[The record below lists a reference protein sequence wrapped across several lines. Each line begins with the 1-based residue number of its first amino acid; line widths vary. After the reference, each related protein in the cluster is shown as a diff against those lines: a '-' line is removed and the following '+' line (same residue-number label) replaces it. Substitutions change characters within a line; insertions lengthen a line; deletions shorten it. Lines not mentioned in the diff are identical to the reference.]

1 MTNPSAVARTRS
13 VTASQFRLPFEPAT
27 SWTRDAFVLSD
38 ANRSAV
44 LALDDW
50 ASLGRGALALVG
62 PAGSGKTHL
71 AQAWA
76 DANGAQL
83 VFPGRSPG
91 LDGNGPVLIE
101 DADLLGQDEAV
112 FHLLNQAQ
120 AGRAVLLTGRD
131 RPLAWPAALPDLR
144 SRYNALAVAEIDP
157 PDDAQLRAV
166 LEALFKARHIK
177 PDDDLYPYLLSRME
191 RSVSAARILA
201 ARMDEAAGAR
211 GRAINRSLARELLDE
226 TSDLFEEV

>member
-1 MTNPSAVARTRS
+1 MTA
-13 VTASQFRLPFEPAT
+13 QFRLPFEPAT
-27 SWTRDAFVLSD
+27 VWTRDAFVLSD

-50 ASLGRGALALVG
+50 AALSRGALALVG
-62 PAGSGKTHL
+62 PAGSGKSHL

-76 DANGAQL
+76 DANGASL
-83 VFPGRSPG
+83 AIPGKTLP
-91 LDGNGPVLIE
+91 LDATAPVLVE
-101 DADLLGQDEAV
+101 DADLLGDDEAL

-120 AGRAVLLTGRD
+120 AGRAVLLTARE
-131 RPLAWPAALPDLR
+131 RPLAWPAHIPDLR
-144 SRYNALAVAEIDP
+144 SRLNALTVAEIDP

-177 PDDDLYPYLLSRME
+177 PDEDLYPYLLARME

-201 ARMDEAAGAR
+201 ARMDEASSAR
-211 GRAINRSLARELLDE
+211 GRAINKALARELLEE
-226 TSDLFEEV
+226 TEDLFAEEA